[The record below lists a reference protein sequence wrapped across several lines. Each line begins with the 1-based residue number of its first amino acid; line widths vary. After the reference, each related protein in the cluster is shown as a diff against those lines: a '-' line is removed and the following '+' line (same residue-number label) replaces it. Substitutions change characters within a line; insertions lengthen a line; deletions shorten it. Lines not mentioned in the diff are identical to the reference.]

1 LRRSRENFPKLHFRT
16 DRNYPLP
23 GAKLPGARSPAATI
37 VNEELTPVH
46 PNLCLLK
53 LQINFSALYQ
63 YQTVEKSDIGRS
75 FSAGEEDV
83 MTVAALRRFAGDRKG
98 NVAIIFAFSLM
109 PIVLLTGMGID
120 YTSATTKKAMI
131 DAAADAAPRA

>member
-1 LRRSRENFPKLHFRT
+1 LKVGLAACAGNGSNSFTKVGGRPTAGARLIRPLRRSRENFPKLHFRT

-63 YQTVEKSDIGRS
+63 
-75 FSAGEEDV
+75 
-83 MTVAALRRFAGDRKG
+83 
-98 NVAIIFAFSLM
+98 
-109 PIVLLTGMGID
+109 
-120 YTSATTKKAMI
+120 
-131 DAAADAAPRA
+131 